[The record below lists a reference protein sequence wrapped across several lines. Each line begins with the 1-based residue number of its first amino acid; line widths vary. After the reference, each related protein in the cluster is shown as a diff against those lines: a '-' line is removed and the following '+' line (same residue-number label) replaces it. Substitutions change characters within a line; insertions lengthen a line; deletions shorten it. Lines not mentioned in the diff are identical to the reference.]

1 MHTPHGVVDTP
12 GFVAVGTN
20 AALKFVDH
28 RDADAA
34 GLQLMFA
41 NTFHLLVHPGPDV
54 VAAAGGL
61 HKFMGRDRPII
72 TDSGG
77 FQIFSL
83 KHRGELAMPGEDGRD
98 AANVDGDGD
107 DGEDRAE
114 LKCRATRRRRNSPG
128 RTAAASSSARRACSS
143 DRTATARR
151 CTSARVVDRRSK
163 GLGADIIIPLDEFT
177 AYRPAAPS
185 SSGRWR

>member
-20 AALKFVDH
+20 AALKFVNH

-77 FQIFSL
+77 FQV
-83 KHRGELAMPGEDGRD
+83 A
-98 AANVDGDGD
+98 
-107 DGEDRAE
+107 
-114 LKCRATRRRRNSPG
+114 RRR
-128 RTAAASSSARRACSS
+128 
-143 DRTATARR
+143 
-151 CTSARVVDRRSK
+151 TSLAY
-163 GLGADIIIPLDEFT
+163 GLGLSLGL
-177 AYRPAAPS
+177 S
-185 SSGRWR
+185 SCACCWTRHHFFGLLLQALLIAH